1 MSFHAAG
8 GNVGDTCKISLPK
21 WVQSVGREDPDIYYT
36 DRAGGCRVSAAGKVF
51 DGGPVWCCVGGLC
64 ASHLPTTVMWC
75 SRCCAQQLGRS
86 FALPSQLAWILFRL
100 VQLRC
105 ASPEQNRS

>member
-36 DRAGGCRVSAAGKVF
+36 DRAGAPSMQHHVSLAFSCRPSVFWGPLSSTNGKICSAYHAAV
-51 DGGPVWCCVGGLC
+51 
-64 ASHLPTTVMWC
+64 
-75 SRCCAQQLGRS
+75 
-86 FALPSQLAWILFRL
+86 
-100 VQLRC
+100 
-105 ASPEQNRS
+105 